1 MSVVVQK
8 ANISKRFAAALIDI
22 ILLTIL
28 VTFTAL
34 ILVTVLDYDVH
45 AATLEARRDHFEQ
58 EYGVDFEISE
68 EDYAALPEETHK
80 LYDEAYKALVSDQE
94 FLRAYNMQLNLI
106 LIVITFSILIA
117 VLITEFFIPL
127 YFKNGQTIGKKIF
140 GLAVIRKDS
149 VEIPNL
155 QLFVRAVLGKFT
167 VGLMIPT
174 YIIIMIYFGTAN
186 IFDLTILA
194 ICLLGQLGSVIVTR
208 NRSGIHDLLAH
219 TVVVDFASQTIFRST
234 EELLEYTKKIHADR
248 ATRSDYK

>member
-1 MSVVVQK
+1 MSVDLQK
-8 ANISKRFAAALIDI
+8 ANISKRIAAVLLDF

-28 VTFTAL
+28 VTFAAM
-34 ILVTVLDYDVH
+34 ILVAVLDYDAYTV
-45 AATLEARRDHFEQ
+45 TLETRQNHFEQ
-58 EYGVDFEISE
+58 EYGVDFDISP

-80 LYDEAYKALVSDQE
+80 LYDEAYKALINDE
-94 FLRAYNMQLNLI
+94 EYLRAWNIQLNLT
-106 LIVITFSILIA
+106 LVVITFSILVA

-127 YFKNGQTIGKKIF
+127 YFKNGQTIGKRIF
-140 GLAVIRKDS
+140 GLAVIRKDG
-149 VEIPNL
+149 VEIPGL
-155 QLFVRAVLGKFT
+155 QLFIRAVLGKFT
-167 VGLMIPT
+167 VGLMIPI
-174 YIIIMIYFGTAN
+174 YIIIMIFFNTAN

-208 NRSGIHDLLAH
+208 NRSGVHDLLAH